1 MERICCYDC
10 CNNLTHFKKHIFD
23 IYIRNILTPIL
34 IFFKKNMY
42 KTLKFENMFAN
53 EQQYAVIWSK
63 ISLSATTK
71 I

>member
-1 MERICCYDC
+1 
-10 CNNLTHFKKHIFD
+10 
-23 IYIRNILTPIL
+23 
-34 IFFKKNMY
+34 MY

-53 EQQYAVIWSK
+53 EQQYAVVWSK